1 MGDFMIFYQNG
12 GFFMHLITITAAVG
26 IAAVVMHARSKKAG
40 AEQAQLLRVAD
51 RVAGIAVAFG
61 ALGLLFGLLDLCAAL
76 SMLDPVEAQMDAVKL
91 IQAAARGGG
100 IAPAPLTWSL
110 MCAVPIWI
118 ATTIRSRA

>member
-1 MGDFMIFYQNG
+1 MGDFMTFYQNG
-12 GFFMHLITITAAVG
+12 GVFMHLITITAAVG

-61 ALGLLFGLLDLCAAL
+61 ALGLLFGLLDMCAAL
-76 SMLDPVEAQMDAVKL
+76 SMIDPAQIDAVQL
-91 IQAAARGGG
+91 IQAAARGGA

-118 ATTIRSRA
+118 ATTIRSRT